1 MAITKKKRRK
11 KREPQKFELPQTE
24 EEKSKI
30 QYKDDFQTTV
40 GKKLEA
46 LGSKLEG
53 KGKMIMYGL
62 AGLVVIALIAG
73 VFYVNR
79 QRTANLAE
87 AALGDAITTSRAR
100 ITDIPMPAGA
110 TEKTFKTKKERAEA
124 AIKQFEAVSSKYG
137 GEYAEKAAYFIALN
151 RLDLDR
157 AAGIKALQGL
167 AGKTDDVGSL
177 AKFALAQTMA
187 DDGKSDEAV
196 KLYNELLKTA
206 DPIVSKTTISFALAK
221 IYEKQGKK
229 KEAAAIYFDVAKAAS
244 EAKDSDGKAI
254 PMSLTETEAKTKL
267 EELDPEKAKQIKEP
281 EAPEGG
287 GLPPGVLN

>member
-24 EEKSKI
+24 EEKSKV
-30 QYKDDFQTTV
+30 QYRDDFQTTV

-46 LGSKLEG
+46 MGSKLEG
-53 KGKMIMYGL
+53 KGRMIMYGL
-62 AGLVVIALIAG
+62 AGLVLVGIIAG

-87 AALGDAITTSRAR
+87 AALGNAITTSRAR

-124 AIKQFEAVSSKYG
+124 AIKEFQALSTKFG
-137 GEYAEKAAYFIALN
+137 GAYAEKAAYFIAMS
-151 RLDLDR
+151 RLDIDR
-157 AAGIKALQGL
+157 AAGIKELQGL
-167 AGKTDDVGSL
+167 AAKSGDVGSL
-177 AKFALAQTMA
+177 SKFALAQTMA
-187 DDGKSDEAV
+187 DDGKSDDAA
-196 KLYNELLKTA
+196 KLYNELLKIA
-206 DPIVSKTTISFALAK
+206 DPVVSKTTINFALAK

-229 KEAAAIYFDVAKAAS
+229 KEAAAVYFEVAKAAS
-244 EAKDSDGKAI
+244 EAKDSEGKAI
-254 PMSLTETEAKTKL
+254 PMSLTETEAKEKVT
-267 EELDPEKAKQIKEP
+267 ELDPEKAKQIKDPEP
-281 EAPEGG
+281 AEGG